1 MSRRLEIELTSERP
15 DGTWTWRAAGAKQ
28 PKGELSATVLPE
40 GSKVGDVVR
49 ADAEFAVDGIEIISI
64 LPPKGPR
71 KEPERLVVVGTQKDE
86 PLVTTQLAPKGRGG
100 GGRRDRGDRGDRGDR
115 RGGRGRNERGDGDR
129 ARRDRPERPR
139 GPRPDPVPERPK
151 PKRLRPGRTHRSAI
165 LDELA
170 PEERP
175 IAEQVLRGG
184 VPAVREAIAK
194 QNEQAKAENRPE
206 IPTDQLVTLAER
218 LLPKLRAAEWRDK
231 ADAAVA
237 DLDELDLRDLRSVVV
252 AADGNT
258 RDEESRAML
267 VQLQEGLT
275 RRVEQEQ
282 TNWVE
287 DMTANLDAGRFV
299 RALRLSSRPPKAGTP
314 LPPDLATRLIAA
326 VSEGLTPTVNQD
338 LWAAAVDALAFSP
351 VRNQVVPAG
360 RPEQP
365 SQALLETVTR
375 LGERVPKLVELFGLD
390 PAEVA
395 KAAKRRPRGG
405 ARGRGAQKGQAKSG
419 AGGAKGSKGGADAS
433 KGGAKG
439 SDVPAKDGA
448 PTDGSDDASA
458 GEPAADADA
467 RPAEAAPNDPA
478 GTAQQNEGS
487 LAQAA
492 HATSDEQ
499 ARDSADEPA
508 ESPEPAAEPAAGEV
522 AERESATSMSSG
534 DGDAPMSESETVT
547 VPVESDSGPTE
558 VEVPAAAEAVVA
570 QEAEASQNESAAPSE
585 PAAPA
590 EPAAAAES
598 GEQVE

>member
-28 PKGELSATVLPE
+28 PKGELSASVLPD
-40 GSKVGDVVR
+40 GAKVGDVLR
-49 ADAEFAVDGIEIISI
+49 ADADFAVDGIDIIAV
-64 LPPKGPR
+64 LPPKAAR

-86 PLVTTQLAPKGRGG
+86 PLVNVQLAPKGRGG
-100 GGRRDRGDRGDRGDR
+100 GRRDRGERGDRDRGDRGDR
-115 RGGRGRNERGDGDR
+115 RGGPRGDRDRDGDR
-129 ARRDRPERPR
+129 PRRERSDRPR

-165 LDELA
+165 LNELA

-194 QNEQAKAENRPE
+194 QNEQARAENRPE
-206 IPTDQLVTLAER
+206 IPTDQLVALAEK

-231 ADAAVA
+231 ADAALA
-237 DLDELDLRDLRSVVV
+237 ELDELDLRDLRSVVV

-258 RDEESRAML
+258 RDEESRAL
-267 VQLQEGLT
+267 LAQLQEGLA

-282 TNWVE
+282 TNWID

-314 LPPDLATRLIAA
+314 LPPELATRLITA

-365 SQALLETVTR
+365 SQALLDAVMRVGDR
-375 LGERVPKLVELFGLD
+375 LPKLVELFGLD

-405 ARGRGAQKGQAKSG
+405 GRP
-419 AGGAKGSKGGADAS
+419 GAKGGAPRQ
-433 KGGAKG
+433 GAKG
-439 SDVPAKDGA
+439 DKAPKAAK
-448 PTDGSDDASA
+448 
-458 GEPAADADA
+458 
-467 RPAEAAPNDPA
+467 AE
-478 GTAQQNEGS
+478 
-487 LAQAA
+487 
-492 HATSDEQ
+492 TSEKVD
-499 ARDSADEPA
+499 
-508 ESPEPAAEPAAGEV
+508 
-522 AERESATSMSSG
+522 T
-534 DGDAPMSESETVT
+534 SETVEA
-547 VPVESDSGPTE
+547 PVETADAAAADTPVAEVVDSPASEADTVAVEVHSDEGPAE
-558 VEVPAAAEAVVA
+558 VEVPAAAEQAVA
-570 QEAEASQNESAAPSE
+570 SELAEDAPEAEADEAPT
-585 PAAPA
+585 
-590 EPAAAAES
+590 AAAAPDDAPPANDQPAADAATEADAA
-598 GEQVE
+598 Q

>member
-28 PKGELSATVLPE
+28 PKGELSASVLPD
-40 GSKVGDVVR
+40 GAKVGDVLR
-49 ADAEFAVDGIEIISI
+49 ADADFAVDGIDIIAV
-64 LPPKGPR
+64 LPPKAAR

-86 PLVTTQLAPKGRGG
+86 PLVNVQLAPKGRG
-100 GGRRDRGDRGDRGDR
+100 GGRRDRGDRGDRDRGDRGDR
-115 RGGRGRNERGDGDR
+115 RGGPRGDRDRDGDR
-129 ARRDRPERPR
+129 PRRDRSDRPR

-165 LDELA
+165 LNELA

-194 QNEQAKAENRPE
+194 QNEQARAENRPE
-206 IPTDQLVTLAER
+206 IPTDQLVALAEK
-218 LLPKLRAAEWRDK
+218 LLPKLRAAEWHDK
-231 ADAAVA
+231 ADAALA
-237 DLDELDLRDLRSVVV
+237 DLEELDLRDLRSVVV

-258 RDEESRAML
+258 RDEESRAL
-267 VQLQEGLT
+267 LAQLQEGLA

-282 TNWVE
+282 TNWID

-314 LPPDLATRLIAA
+314 LPPELATRLITA

-365 SQALLETVTR
+365 SQTLLDAVMRVGDR
-375 LGERVPKLVELFGLD
+375 LPKLVELFGLD

-405 ARGRGAQKGQAKSG
+405 GRP
-419 AGGAKGSKGGADAS
+419 GAKGGAPRQGAKSDKSRSDKGPKGEGPKAEAAATADA
-433 KGGAKG
+433 APA
-439 SDVPAKDGA
+439 SDSESV
-448 PTDGSDDASA
+448 
-458 GEPAADADA
+458 
-467 RPAEAAPNDPA
+467 AAPNDPGA
-478 GTAQQNEGS
+478 GAEPTDGS
-487 LAQAA
+487 LAQGA
-492 HATSDEQ
+492 HGSQDEV
-499 ARDSADEPA
+499 ARDAAADDTATA
-508 ESPEPAAEPAAGEV
+508 E
-522 AERESATSMSSG
+522 ATVTP
-534 DGDAPMSESETVT
+534 DAPASAEETAAAPEDDAADAPASEADTVT
-547 VPVESDSGPTE
+547 VDVQGDEGPSE
-558 VEVPAAAEAVVA
+558 VEVPAAAEQAV
-570 QEAEASQNESAAPSE
+570 ASDAAAAADDQPADEEPSDT
-585 PAAPA
+585 AAGA
-590 EPAAAAES
+590 EPAEADSA
-598 GEQVE
+598 Q

>member
-28 PKGELSATVLPE
+28 PKGELSASVLPD
-40 GSKVGDVVR
+40 GAKVGDVLR
-49 ADAEFAVDGIEIISI
+49 ADADFAVDGIDIIAV
-64 LPPKGPR
+64 LPPKAAR

-86 PLVTTQLAPKGRGG
+86 PLVNVQLAPKGRGG
-100 GGRRDRGDRGDRGDR
+100 GRRDRGERGDRDRGDRGDR
-115 RGGRGRNERGDGDR
+115 RGGPRGDRDRDGDR
-129 ARRDRPERPR
+129 PRRERSDRPR

-165 LDELA
+165 LNELA

-194 QNEQAKAENRPE
+194 QNEQARAENRPE
-206 IPTDQLVTLAER
+206 IPTDQLVALAEK

-231 ADAAVA
+231 ADAALA

-258 RDEESRAML
+258 RDEESRAL
-267 VQLQEGLT
+267 LAQLQEGLA
-275 RRVEQEQ
+275 RRIEQEQ
-282 TNWVE
+282 TNWID

-314 LPPDLATRLIAA
+314 LPPELATRLISA

-365 SQALLETVTR
+365 SQALLDAVMRVGDR
-375 LGERVPKLVELFGLD
+375 LPKLVELFGLD

-405 ARGRGAQKGQAKSG
+405 GRP
-419 AGGAKGSKGGADAS
+419 GAKGGAPRQ
-433 KGGAKG
+433 GAKG
-439 SDVPAKDGA
+439 DKAPKAHKAAESDKTV
-448 PTDGSDDASA
+448 TSDKAV
-458 GEPAADADA
+458 
-467 RPAEAAPNDPA
+467 
-478 GTAQQNEGS
+478 
-487 LAQAA
+487 
-492 HATSDEQ
+492 TSDE
-499 ARDSADEPA
+499 AAASEK
-508 ESPEPAAEPAAGEV
+508 PAASESVDTSEAAEASEVTEAATDVEAPV
-522 AERESATSMSSG
+522 AEAPGSEEPVAEAVDGPTSEA
-534 DGDAPMSESETVT
+534 DTVT
-547 VPVESDSGPTE
+547 VEVHSDEGPAE
-558 VEVPAAAEAVVA
+558 VEVPAAAEQAVA
-570 QEAEASQNESAAPSE
+570 SDIAEDA
-585 PAAPA
+585 PAAEVAPA
-590 EPAAAAES
+590 DEQPVADEQPAAA
-598 GEQVE
+598 EQPAADEATEADSAQ

>member
-28 PKGELSATVLPE
+28 PKGDLVATVLPD
-40 GSKVGDVVR
+40 GAKVGDVLR
-49 ADAEFAVDGIEIISI
+49 ADAEFAVDGIEIIAV
-64 LPPKGPR
+64 LPPKSAR

-100 GGRRDRGDRGDRGDR
+100 GRRDRGDRGDRGDR
-115 RGGRGRNERGDGDR
+115 ADRGDRGDRRGGPRSDRDGQAPRRERSD
-129 ARRDRPERPR
+129 RPR

-151 PKRLRPGRTHRSAI
+151 PKRLRPGRAHRAAI

-170 PEERP
+170 VEERP

-194 QNEQAKAENRPE
+194 QNEQARTENRPE
-206 IPTDQLVTLAER
+206 IPSEQLVALAER

-231 ADAAVA
+231 ADAALS

-258 RDEESRAML
+258 RDDESRALL

-275 RRVEQEQ
+275 RRVEQEH

-314 LPPDLATRLIAA
+314 LPPELATRLIAA

-338 LWAAAVDALAFSP
+338 LWAAALDALAFSP

-360 RPEQP
+360 RPETP
-365 SQALLETVTR
+365 SEGLLEAVMRVGDR
-375 LGERVPKLVELFGLD
+375 LPKIVELFGLD

-405 ARGRGAQKGQAKSG
+405 ARGRGQKPG
-419 AGGAKGSKGGADAS
+419 A
-433 KGGAKG
+433 KGGAKDG
-439 SDVPAKDGA
+439 GGRAPKGDSAKGEA
-448 PTDGSDDASA
+448 ATTAAATPEQTTSDDVT
-458 GEPAADADA
+458 PAVADEAPVVDPADA
-467 RPAEAAPNDPA
+467 A
-478 GTAQQNEGS
+478 GGGDV
-487 LAQAA
+487 
-492 HATSDEQ
+492 AT
-499 ARDSADEPA
+499 
-508 ESPEPAAEPAAGEV
+508 G
-522 AERESATSMSSG
+522 MSSG
-534 DGDAPMSESETVT
+534 PDDAPMSEAETVA
-547 VPVESDSGPTE
+547 VPVEADAATGDAASE
-558 VEVPAAAEAVVA
+558 VEVPAAAEAAVV
-570 QEAEASQNESAAPSE
+570 ESAPSSDDDTSTDAPSPTE
-585 PAAPA
+585 DASSSDETPA
-590 EPAAAAES
+590 
-598 GEQVE
+598 G